1 MSDHRVQE
9 VMEAMTRNLSKD
21 LEAIEPTA
29 NMKLHLTL
37 ENCYNK
43 SGDNADRF
51 ASCMQNSQ
59 KKLNDIMETFQ
70 LKMLF
75 LSRSAQNCIAQ
86 NNDVSKCSENIT
98 NTSRSIIQTLLKDIE
113 KV

>member
-1 MSDHRVQE
+1 MDNRVQE
-9 VMEAMTRNLSKD
+9 VMENMSKNLGKD

-29 NMKLHLTL
+29 NMKLHMTL

-59 KKLNDIMETFQ
+59 KKISDIMESFQ

-75 LSRSAQNCIAQ
+75 LSRNAQKCIQ
-86 NNDVSKCSENIT
+86 DGNDVGKCSDNVT
-98 NTSRSIIQTLLKDIE
+98 AMSKSVIQNLLKDIE